1 MRGLFMMN
9 THPLYILHY
18 ECTKCQTLY
27 DVAWDSMHEQEPPS
41 QCPECASPV
50 RRFVGSSY
58 RARPDE
64 RTASARPA
72 RPREERRS
80 A

>member
-1 MRGLFMMN
+1 MVS
-9 THPLYILHY
+9 TYALYLLHY

-27 DVAWDSMHEQEPPS
+27 DVMWDSIREEEPPS
-41 QCPECASPV
+41 QCPRCESPV

-58 RARPDE
+58 RARPEE
-64 RTASARPA
+64 RTGVRRPA
-72 RPREERRS
+72 RERPERRT